1 MSLPQLLKKSAD
13 KLLSA
18 YCAEQN
24 RHREKPRTRLSYRIA
39 SNRVTLLEERH
50 CCSCPSACHTRP
62 VAQFRY
68 QQDLMQWTL
77 HYFGPGRNW
86 VFYLNFGPNLDL
98 SKILRHVDKDPF
110 GMFWN

>member
-68 QQDLMQWTL
+68 Q
-77 HYFGPGRNW
+77 HHPGDFRHA
-86 VFYLNFGPNLDL
+86 LDL
-98 SKILRHVDKDPF
+98 TVECISL
-110 GMFWN
+110 